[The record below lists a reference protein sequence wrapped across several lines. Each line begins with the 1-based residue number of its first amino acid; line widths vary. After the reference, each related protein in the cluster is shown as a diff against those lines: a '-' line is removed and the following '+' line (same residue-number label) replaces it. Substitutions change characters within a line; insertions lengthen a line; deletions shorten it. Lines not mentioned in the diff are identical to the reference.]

1 MTLTLKIENM
11 DQLSDGGPT
20 SFTIDGR
27 GFEVGRD
34 PAMDWTLPDPQ
45 RFISGRHLDIRFERG
60 AYMLTDVSTN
70 GTFVNGSSV
79 RVKSPYRLENGDRL
93 QIGQYLVSVTI
104 DAAAPAAAP
113 FGGSAPQ
120 PFGGPAPVSP
130 YGNAAPFGSPASASP
145 YGVGAPGS
153 PFDSAAPGGGAA
165 DIWGAPV
172 SAPPPGGSF
181 DPRPRAMPTS
191 QSDFAD
197 QHIEMPQYAA
207 PPVAPIP
214 MAPIPSAPPAYAAP
228 PYAAPPASVPQP
240 EAFPGAQFSQPP
252 QPLPTYPPA
261 RPPAAAPV
269 PGGGDAILRAVAEGA
284 GVPESLLTQGDPIE
298 TAREIGRA
306 LRVAT
311 DELAG
316 LLRARAAT
324 KQSVRSGSRTM
335 LGAADNNPLKF
346 IPTAPERLD
355 AMFGIGKPGFQRGA
369 EAVRNSFD
377 DVKRHQYA
385 VHAAIQPALAR
396 LIEDLSPESVEQKVG
411 GSILHSR
418 KARAWEIFVERW
430 DAKTHPYEN
439 GMLDLFMKYFA
450 EAYDSVGPGG
460 SSPKN

>member
-20 SFTIDGR
+20 FYTTDGR

-34 PAMDWTLPDPQ
+34 PAMDWTLPDPN
-45 RFISGRHLDIRFERG
+45 RFISGRHLDVRFERG
-60 AYMLTDVSTN
+60 VYMMTDVSTN

-79 RVKSPYRLENGDRL
+79 RVKSPYRLESGDRL
-93 QIGQYLVSVTI
+93 QIGQYLVSVSI
-104 DAAAPAAAP
+104 DAGPPAAAAP

-120 PFGGPAPVSP
+120 PYANPGPYGGGVAASPFGGSV
-130 YGNAAPFGSPASASP
+130 
-145 YGVGAPGS
+145 
-153 PFDSAAPGGGAA
+153 PGGGD
-165 DIWGAPV
+165 DIWGTAPAAA
-172 SAPPPGGSF
+172 APLGVGF
-181 DPRPRAMPTS
+181 DPRPRPIPA
-191 QSDFAD
+191 QGDFAD
-197 QHIEMPQYAA
+197 QHIEMPQFAPPSPQPRPLPQPVAAA
-207 PPVAPIP
+207 PYGP
-214 MAPIPSAPPAYAAP
+214 P
-228 PYAAPPASVPQP
+228 PYTAPQAETFQ
-240 EAFPGAQFSQPP
+240 GTQFSQPP
-252 QPLPTYPPA
+252 QPQPTHPHA
-261 RPPAAAPV
+261 LAQGGPV
-269 PGGGDAILRAVAEGA
+269 ADSAILRAIAEGA
-284 GVPESLLTQGDPIE
+284 GVPETLLTQGDPIE

-355 AMFGIGKPGFQRGA
+355 AMFGTGKPGFQRGA
-369 EAVRNSFD
+369 ESVRKSFE

-411 GSILHSR
+411 GSLLHSR

-450 EAYDSVGPGG
+450 EAYDAVEQGGAGPK
-460 SSPKN
+460 S